1 MPGRPSGSSAS
12 PATALPAAGLP
23 VARVPPHRGRVFAVS
38 AGHAAKSDPRAAR
51 VLARFGTVL
60 QPRLTPAPAPEVA
73 RWQALSTRRAQ
84 VQERHA
90 AAQHRAA
97 QVTDPEVRASCDA
110 VLDLRRGPGPA
121 RRSAGD
127 DRGPARRVHRGPAR
141 VAAAASAPVL
151 DRTTAHLLLAELPE
165 LGHLGHKQL
174 AALVGVAP
182 VVQQRGTRRHEAPIA
197 GGRTR
202 VRTGLWLPTMTA
214 MRHTPVIRPIA
225 GRLRTAGKAHQVIV
239 IACMHKL
246 LTLLNA
252 MVARGE
258 AWAPRDAPA

>member
-1 MPGRPSGSSAS
+1 M
-12 PATALPAAGLP
+12 
-23 VARVPPHRGRVFAVS
+23 
-38 AGHAAKSDPRAAR
+38 
-51 VLARFGTVL
+51 
-60 QPRLTPAPAPEVA
+60 
-73 RWQALSTRRAQ
+73 
-84 VQERHA
+84 
-90 AAQHRAA
+90 
-97 QVTDPEVRASCDA
+97 
-110 VLDLRRGPGPA
+110 
-121 RRSAGD
+121 
-127 DRGPARRVHRGPAR
+127 
-141 VAAAASAPVL
+141 L

-214 MRHTPVIRPIA
+214 MRHTPVIRPLA

-252 MVARGE
+252 MLAHDE